1 MGKDRLNLEET
12 REMFIVVAKGM
23 LESKDILT
31 KADQTI
37 GDGDHG
43 IGMARGFEAVV
54 DKLSK
59 SEFNTIRELLNAIG
73 MTLLTSVGGAAG
85 AIFGT
90 LFRGAAK
97 SLDEAAIFDSQALS
111 TMLLDGLLAVKL
123 RGKAEPGVKTMIDA
137 LEPAAKKARQLVGRP
152 LNEVIVE
159 VSEEARKGVE
169 KTKGMIAK
177 FGKAKALGERSRGHP
192 DPGAISMHFILKFM
206 AAFLK

>member
-123 RGKAEPGVKTMIDA
+123 RGKAEPGDKTMIDA